1 MRQIFLSL
9 AFITCGIFTLTK
21 VNAQSD
27 GNPVPL
33 SLEDCMNY
41 ALKHNYAIKNSKL
54 DVKIQQ
60 AQNNEVTAAAYPKIS
75 GKAELDDYVNPLMSF
90 FPTGQFGTLLDS
102 LLHVSPPPGTA
113 SAANQYSAIQISPKY
128 AGSLGLSG
136 SQTLFDGTVL
146 VALQARKTVME
157 LARQGSEVTEE
168 NVRYNVT
175 RAYGALVIAYRQYN
189 IISSSLKYARD
200 MYHDLE
206 VTQQNGMAEKIDVER
221 SSVQVTNL
229 ATDSM
234 RIGNMLVLSE
244 AALKYDIGMDIN
256 TPIILTDTNLEE
268 RKQAA
273 LGLLNEE
280 QDYGRVPEYNLLKTQ
295 MIADEYNLKRYKLAG
310 LPTLSIFGNAGYNY
324 SSNDFNQMFKG
335 SNYLFNFL
343 AGVQLN
349 VPIFNG
355 FMRTNQVEEARLNIE
370 KVRNNIDNE
379 KLTIDFQE
387 AQARTSLRNA
397 ILQAQSQNRNLGIA
411 GDVLDLAQKKYKA
424 GVGSNVEVTQAQTD
438 QLTAQNNYFSA
449 LLDVINA
456 EADLKK
462 ALGLLKNN

>member
-9 AFITCGIFTLTK
+9 AFITCGIFTLTQK
-21 VNAQSD
+21 VNAQGD

-33 SLEDCMNY
+33 SLDDCMNY

-60 AQNNEVTAAAYPKIS
+60 AQNNEITAAAYPRIS
-75 GKAELDDYVNPLMSF
+75 GKAELDDYVNPSKTF
-90 FPTGQFGTLLDS
+90 FPTGQFGEIIGS
-102 LLHVSPPPGTA
+102 FIPGAPAPPPG
-113 SAANQYSAIQISPKY
+113 AADQYTAIQISPKY
-128 AGSLGLSG
+128 AGSFGLSG

-146 VALQARKTVME
+146 VALQARNTVME
-157 LARQGSEVTEE
+157 LSRQNGEVTEE
-168 NVRYNVT
+168 NVRYNIT
-175 RAYGALVIAYRQYN
+175 KAYGALVIAYRQYN

-200 MYHDLE
+200 RYHDLE

-221 SSVQVTNL
+221 SSVQITNL
-229 ATDSM
+229 ATDSIS
-234 RIGNMLVLSE
+234 IGNMLVLSE
-244 AALKYDIGMDIN
+244 AALKYNIGMDIN
-256 TPIILTDTNLEE
+256 TPIVLTDTNLEE

-273 LGLLNEE
+273 LELLNEE
-280 QDYGRVPEYNLLKTQ
+280 KDYNRVPEYSLLKTQ
-295 MIADEYNLKRYKLAG
+295 LQADEYNLKRYKLAG

-324 SSNDFNQMFKG
+324 ASNDIHQMFLG
-335 SNYLFNFL
+335 PNYLFSFL
-343 AGVQLN
+343 TGLQLN

-370 KVRNNIDNE
+370 KVKNNIDNE

-387 AQARTSLRNA
+387 TQARTSLRNSV
-397 ILQAQSQNRNLGIA
+397 LQAQSQNRNLAIA
-411 GDVLDLAQKKYKA
+411 SDVLDLAQKKYKA
-424 GVGSNVEVTQAQTD
+424 GVGSNLEVTNAQTD
-438 QLTAQNNYFSA
+438 QLTAQNNYFNA
-449 LLDVINA
+449 LLNVINA